1 MFSHRRIAPAAFT
14 LVGLFALCALC
25 AVAPVSAA
33 TAAKPN
39 VLTIMVDDLD
49 EDMFD
54 LLLENGWLPN
64 IEHYLLEQ
72 GTRFD
77 NSFVSDP
84 VCCPSRTTYI
94 TGQYVKNHGV
104 LGVTKG
110 VAYWYWDEEADNPE
124 NRAMAVQMQR
134 AGYFT
139 GHVGKYLNGYGMYSP
154 AEYTPKGYDQWYG
167 LLDPTTYDMYD
178 YRMNVTRDGNTEIVQ
193 YQGYDAAH
201 YQTDVLRDRALDFLA
216 AADQQLRPFFLTVT
230 PVAPHIETIS
240 FSSDEAL
247 GYKALFREYIRPAPR
262 HECLVSDYV
271 DHEVDASNEVCLRE
285 LPDSLAFLEAKPAFN
300 VLGYDKHPRLTELPQ
315 TLTEADGDF
324 IALERQHQMRMASM
338 LAVDDLVG
346 SLLSQLEADGRLDN
360 TVVLFTS
367 DNGYFQGEH
376 ALDSKLLAYEES
388 IRVPLLVRGPGIA
401 GGARLPDVVINND
414 LAPTI
419 ADYGDAHPI
428 RPGDAYDGRSLR
440 ARLEGGR
447 RLARRQF
454 MTEHFIEATAQE
466 LAAEYPQFEELTD
479 EAIEY
484 IENLTGIE
492 LGSLTDLAYPAFK
505 ALRRT
510 DASGSWLYLQWY
522 ANETNDGPWVVDF
535 EELYQLD
542 SDVDQLV
549 NLVPNAENDESLQA
563 QLVSMR
569 QDLDAMKECAGEN
582 CQRIEDRVSPVA
594 LRR

>member
-1 MFSHRRIAPAAFT
+1 M
-14 LVGLFALCALC
+14 
-25 AVAPVSAA
+25 
-33 TAAKPN
+33 
-39 VLTIMVDDLD
+39 
-49 EDMFD
+49 
-54 LLLENGWLPN
+54 
-64 IEHYLLEQ
+64 
-72 GTRFD
+72 
-77 NSFVSDP
+77 
-84 VCCPSRTTYI
+84 
-94 TGQYVKNHGV
+94 
-104 LGVTKG
+104 
-110 VAYWYWDEEADNPE
+110 
-124 NRAMAVQMQR
+124 
-134 AGYFT
+134 
-139 GHVGKYLNGYGMYSP
+139 
-154 AEYTPKGYDQWYG
+154 
-167 LLDPTTYDMYD
+167 
-178 YRMNVTRDGNTEIVQ
+178 
-193 YQGYDAAH
+193 
-201 YQTDVLRDRALDFLA
+201 
-216 AADQQLRPFFLTVT
+216 
-230 PVAPHIETIS
+230 
-240 FSSDEAL
+240 
-247 GYKALFREYIRPAPR
+247 
-262 HECLVSDYV
+262 
-271 DHEVDASNEVCLRE
+271 
-285 LPDSLAFLEAKPAFN
+285 
-300 VLGYDKHPRLTELPQ
+300 
-315 TLTEADGDF
+315 
-324 IALERQHQMRMASM
+324 
-338 LAVDDLVG
+338 
-346 SLLSQLEADGRLDN
+346 
-360 TVVLFTS
+360 VLFTS
-367 DNGYFQGEH
+367 DNGYYHGEH

-428 RPGDAYDGRSLR
+428 RPGDAYDGRPLR

-447 RLARRQF
+447 RLERRQF

-484 IENLTGIE
+484 VENLAGIE

-582 CQRIEDRVSPVA
+582 CQRIEERVSAVA
-594 LRR
+594 LRH